1 MPALASRTTRTLLI
15 ATVFAVGPAVQA
27 QEVSTK
33 HLAPG
38 FTIRAPESRLLILP
52 ADMELFSISAG
63 GVVEPRE
70 DWTEAAQKNFVAALA
85 TQKQRLG
92 PHVTQLGAAE
102 ADEFADITTL
112 HRAVADAISLHHI
125 QGGLMAL
132 PTKADRLDWSLGDA
146 VRPLKERTGAD
157 YALFTWMRDSYTSN
171 ERKLA
176 MVALALLG
184 AITLGGE
191 QVGYASLV
199 DLNTGRVVWFNKLDR
214 MWGDLR
220 DSGASVETVEALLR
234 GFPGSSGSE
243 EASHAKH

>member
-1 MPALASRTTRTLLI
+1 MPAPVSRTARTLLI
-15 ATVFAVGPAVQA
+15 ATLFALGPAVQA
-27 QEVSTK
+27 QDAATK
-33 HLAPG
+33 QLAPG
-38 FTIRAPESRLLILP
+38 FTVRAPGSRLVILP

-63 GVVEPRE
+63 GVVEPRA
-70 DWTEAAQKNFVAALA
+70 DWTDAAQKNFVAALA
-85 TQKQRLG
+85 TLKPRLG
-92 PHVTQLGAAE
+92 PHVSQLDAAQ

-112 HRAVADAISLHHI
+112 HRAVADAISLHHT
-125 QGGLMAL
+125 QGGLMEL
-132 PTKADRLDWSLGDA
+132 PTKGGRLDWSLGDA

-176 MVALALLG
+176 MVAMALLG

-220 DSGASVETVEALLR
+220 DAGASVETVEALLQN
-234 GFPGSSGSE
+234 FPGAGPGK
-243 EASHAKH
+243 EASHARH

>member
-1 MPALASRTTRTLLI
+1 MPALASRITRTLLLAASLAG
-15 ATVFAVGPAVQA
+15 ATVAAQA
-27 QEVSTK
+27 QEASTK
-33 HLAPG
+33 QLAPG
-38 FTIRAPESRLLILP
+38 FTVRAPESRLVILP

-85 TQKQRLG
+85 SQKQRLG
-92 PHVTQLGAAE
+92 IQVTQLDAAQ
-102 ADEFADITTL
+102 ADEFADVTTL
-112 HRAVADAISLHHI
+112 HRAVADAISLHHV
-125 QGGLMAL
+125 QGGLMEL
-132 PTKADRLDWSLGDA
+132 PTKRDRLDWSLGDA

-176 MVALALLG
+176 MIAMAMLG
-184 AITLGGE
+184 AISFGGE

-199 DLNTGRVVWFNKLDR
+199 DLSTGRVVLFNKLDR

-220 DSGASVETVEALLR
+220 DPGTSVETVDALLR
-234 GFPGSSGSE
+234 GFPGMQRP
-243 EASHAKH
+243 